1 MKHTK
6 RIPSKREKTR
16 RQHST
21 GSGMPVVL
29 IALGGLALAVLI
41 FFLLR
46 QDGAQNVQPVRVG
59 SRLSDFALMDIAGE
73 KVRLSDYEGQVVLVN
88 TWATWC
94 PPCRAE
100 MPALNAYYQNHAAEG
115 FVILAVN
122 AGDTAGDAAAFAQ
135 EYGLA
140 FPVILD
146 PQTRLLNE
154 LNIHNFPTSILV
166 DRDGVVKDIHIGM
179 LTPEQIEAKV
189 GPLLRQ

>member
-1 MKHTK
+1 
-6 RIPSKREKTR
+6 
-16 RQHST
+16 
-21 GSGMPVVL
+21 MPVVL

-140 FPVILD
+140 FLVILD
-146 PQTRLLNE
+146 PQTQLLNE
-154 LNIHNFPTSILV
+154 LNIHNFPTSIVV